1 MINISNIS
9 ISDKTKQ
16 KRKQLRQRL
25 DNYCT
30 FAWNGVN
37 DPFQVFGAFIV
48 SNNSL
53 KFYNG
58 SSFSN
63 TYSSP
68 QFDSN
73 TGDLTGI
80 SFQKQSISFTIGV
93 YWINS
98 EQYQWLLQWL
108 NAYDVDY
115 LTFSFNPK
123 FSYLVKLNSIAD
135 STKYVIG
142 SETNKGKSED
152 MYYTEI
158 ELKFDVLNSYA
169 VTVHDYEFTTTPP
182 GTPVNN
188 IYKYI
193 TTLNDKTNEFVAS
206 KLDFPFKYYF
216 TLDLNMERDQTLPK
230 EVQIVL
236 KARYVDET
244 YSNEIELFNLS
255 LQNLTGVDENNNTTF
270 SYPKFL
276 PIFYDSELGLLFY
289 NYGGSYQ
296 LLNLLCT
303 SETGQYIVKSM
314 NINKFMIPGTFNS
327 SIDWDKFSLELSIS
341 YLKLEEG
348 SPNIAARGRTNI
360 A

>member
-1 MINISNIS
+1 MINTSNIS

-16 KRKQLRQRL
+16 KRAQLRKRL
-25 DNYCT
+25 DDYCT
-30 FAWNGVN
+30 FAWNGVD

-142 SETNKGKSED
+142 SETNNGKSED

-169 VTVHDYEFTTTPP
+169 VTVHDYEFTT
-182 GTPVNN
+182 
-188 IYKYI
+188 KYSKQPNDI
-193 TTLNDKTNEFVAS
+193 NQYSSTLNNTTNEFVSS

-216 TLDLNMERDQTLPK
+216 TLDLNMGSEQTFPK
-230 EVQIVL
+230 EVQIIL
-236 KARYVDET
+236 KAKYANDT
-244 YSNEIELFNLS
+244 YSNEVELFNLS
-255 LQNLTGVDENNNTTF
+255 LQNLTGVDADNNIKL

-276 PIFYDSELGLLFY
+276 PIIYDSELGLLFY

-303 SETGQYIVKSM
+303 SVTGQYIVKSM
-314 NINKFMIPGTFNS
+314 NVNKFMIPGTFNS
-327 SIDWDKFSLELSIS
+327 TIDWKNFSLELSVS
-341 YLKLEEG
+341 SLNLEEG
-348 SPNIAARGRTNI
+348 SLNIAARGRTNI

>member
-1 MINISNIS
+1 MINTSNIS
-9 ISDKTKQ
+9 ISEKTKQ
-16 KRKQLRQRL
+16 KRDQLRKRL
-25 DNYCT
+25 DDYCT
-30 FAWNGVN
+30 FAWNGVD

-142 SETNKGKSED
+142 SETNNGKSED

-169 VTVHDYEFTTTPP
+169 VTVHDYEFTTEQDTAP
-182 GTPVNN
+182 NN
-188 IYKYI
+188 INLYK
-193 TTLNDKTNEFVAS
+193 TTLNNKTKEFVSS

-216 TLDLNMERDQTLPK
+216 TLDLNSKSEENFPK
-230 EVQIVL
+230 EVQIIL
-236 KARYVDET
+236 KAKYTNDT
-244 YSNEIELFNLS
+244 YSNEVELFNLS
-255 LQNLTGVDENNNTTF
+255 LQNLTGVDANNKTTF

-303 SETGQYIVKSM
+303 SVTGQYIVKSM
-314 NINKFMIPGTFNS
+314 NVNKFMIPGTFNS
-327 SIDWDKFSLELSIS
+327 SIDWDKFSLELSVS
-341 YLKLEEG
+341 SLTLEEE